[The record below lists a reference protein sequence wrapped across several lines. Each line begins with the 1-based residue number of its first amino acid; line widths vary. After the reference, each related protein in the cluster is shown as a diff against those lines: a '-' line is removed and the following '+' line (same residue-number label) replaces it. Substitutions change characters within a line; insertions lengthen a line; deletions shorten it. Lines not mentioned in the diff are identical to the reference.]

1 VDLKKELQKRLRKA
15 SRIVLLGV
23 GSELRSDD
31 AAGLLVAK
39 AVAQSKIAHS
49 VFSKLKVFL
58 GGTAPE
64 NFSGEIK
71 KFNPRQ
77 LIIVDSAE
85 LNQPAGTVKLIAPDK
100 IGGVSFCTHQLPLKI
115 FIDYLL
121 NSLKCDIIVIGIQ
134 PKIIDFGEA
143 VSPPVKKAAKLV
155 AQAIVDVLKENT
167 IKKRGEK
174 KKCRV

>member
-1 VDLKKELQKRLRKA
+1 MNLKEELKKRLPNA
-15 SRIVLLGV
+15 ERIALLGV

-49 VFSKLKVFL
+49 AFSKLKVFL

-71 KFNPRQ
+71 KFNPTQ

-85 LNQPAGTVKLIAPDK
+85 LNQPAGAINLIRPDK

-143 VSPPVKKAAKLV
+143 VSPQVKKAARAV
-155 AQAIVDVLKENT
+155 AQAILDVLKEN
-167 IKKRGEK
+167 G
-174 KKCRV
+174 

>member
-1 VDLKKELQKRLRKA
+1 
-15 SRIVLLGV
+15 LGV

-31 AAGLLVAK
+31 AAGILVAEELLK
-39 AVAQSKIAHS
+39 RKTNNPALT
-49 VFSKLKVFL
+49 KLKIFL

-71 KFNPRQ
+71 KFNPGQ
-77 LIIVDSAE
+77 LVIVDSAE

-134 PKIIDFGEA
+134 PKIIDFAEA
-143 VSPPVKKAAKLV
+143 VSPQVKKAAKLV

-167 IKKRGEK
+167 VKKRGEK
-174 KKCRV
+174 KTCRV